1 MYLCALFMAQD
12 NQDQMSFL
20 QHLEQLRWHLVRSVI
35 AIIVLAIVAFV
46 NKSFLFDDIIF
57 APKQGD
63 FWTFRQLCALSS
75 FLHDLM
81 PGFVTDPKVLCI
93 GQNLPD
99 LQNINMAGQFT
110 THILASLIAGLVLG
124 FPYLVWEL
132 WRFIKPGLSSKEIKN
147 TRGLVFFVSI
157 LFAIGITF
165 GYYIISPLSV
175 NFFLTYQISDS
186 VTSIP
191 TLSTYISTV
200 ITVVLASGFIFE
212 LPVAVYFL
220 TKAGIVSPELL
231 KKYRRHFFVAALI
244 LAAIITPPDVF
255 SQLLVCLPLVI
266 LYEISIFLSG
276 RILKA
281 ES

>member
-1 MYLCALFMAQD
+1 
-12 NQDQMSFL
+12 
-20 QHLEQLRWHLVRSVI
+20 
-35 AIIVLAIVAFV
+35 
-46 NKSFLFDDIIF
+46 
-57 APKQGD
+57 
-63 FWTFRQLCALSS
+63 
-75 FLHDLM
+75 
-81 PGFVTDPKVLCI
+81 
-93 GQNLPD
+93 
-99 LQNINMAGQFT
+99 MAGQFT